1 MSFIDDII
9 KGLAGPIQNVCNPS
23 HLSPAPSCLPQSA
36 FIVLGAAILL
46 SLIAMS
52 ANRFLVN
59 YKMIAS
65 SRREYVNWMNQVRKA
80 RKEGDEKQLE
90 KLMRRQSAVS
100 KMSFRATLEQF
111 KTYPITIAPFYL
123 IYAVLG
129 AVFGSAAVA
138 FAPFALPLAS
148 VTTGGGA
155 AILSLFFWYL
165 ICSFAISLPLSRIFG
180 VASAFAMTP
189 TSGDQG
195 TSK

>member
-9 KGLAGPIQNVCNPS
+9 HGLAAPVKQVCPS
-23 HLSPAPSCLPQSA
+23 APCLPQSA
-36 FIVLGAAILL
+36 FIVLGAALLL
-46 SLIAMS
+46 SLVAMS

-65 SRREYVNWMNQVRKA
+65 SRREYMNWMNQVRKA
-80 RKEGDEKQLE
+80 RKDGDDKQLE
-90 KLMRRQSAVS
+90 KLMRRQASVS
-100 KMSFRATLEQF
+100 KMSFRATMEQF
-111 KTYPITIAPFYL
+111 KTYPITIVPFYL

-129 AVFGSAAVA
+129 VVFGSAAVA

-165 ICSFAISLPLSRIFG
+165 ICSFTISLPLSRIFG
-180 VASAFAMTP
+180 VASAFSVTP

-195 TSK
+195 ASK